1 MAYPSVNSAV
11 SKIVLEAKLQV
22 FSEISELL
30 DSLKVDETV
39 YDALATYEQSIKD
52 AHKSAKANKSS
63 SSDGE
68 KKKRAPSLFNLFIKD
83 VMDKVKADNPD
94 VKNGKEYIKLASAYW
109 KESDYSKFIQEKV
122 AEFKKEADGAKLD
135 ELFAKAK
142 ALYQSTPVDVDQE
155 MKVETDDEKPKPTK
169 AKAKAKVPKSKKV
182 KTDES
187 DSE

>member
-1 MAYPSVNSAV
+1 MAYPNVNSTV

-39 YDALATYEQSIKD
+39 YEALATYEQSMKD
-52 AHKSAKANKSS
+52 AHKSVKASKSAS

-122 AEFKKEADGAKLD
+122 AEFKKESDGAKLE
-135 ELFAKAK
+135 ELFARAK
-142 ALYQSTPVDVDQE
+142 ALYQPTAVDAE
-155 MKVETDDEKPKPTK
+155 MKADSDDEKPESKPTK
-169 AKAKAKVPKSKKV
+169 AKASKPKKGKSKK
-182 KTDES
+182 DDS